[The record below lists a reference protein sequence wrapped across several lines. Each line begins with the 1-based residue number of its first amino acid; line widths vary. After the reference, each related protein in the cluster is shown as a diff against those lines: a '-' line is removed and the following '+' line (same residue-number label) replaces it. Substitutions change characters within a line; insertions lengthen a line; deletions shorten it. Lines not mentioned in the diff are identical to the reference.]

1 MRTNNTTF
9 ILLALGGVA
18 VAFFLGFQTKK
29 KEAEISGYVVE
40 KGLNM
45 ATNEIKSQ
53 ANVTKNWFNQLTNQW
68 KQIWS

>member
-1 MRTNNTTF
+1 MKNNNLIIF
-9 ILLALGGVA
+9 ALLAAV

-29 KEAEISGYVVE
+29 NEAEISGYVVE

-45 ATNEIKSQ
+45 AANEIKSQ
-53 ANVTKNWFNQLTNQW
+53 AGVTKNWFNQLTNQW

>member
-1 MRTNNTTF
+1 MKTNNNLIIF
-9 ILLALGGVA
+9 AVLAAVA
-18 VAFFLGFQTKK
+18 AFFLGFQTKK
-29 KEAEISGYVVE
+29 NEAEISGYVVE

-53 ANVTKNWFNQLTNQW
+53 ASVTKNWFNGLTNQW

>member
-1 MRTNNTTF
+1 MKTDNMTF
-9 ILLALGGVA
+9 IGLALMGVV

-29 KEAEISGYVVE
+29 NEAEISGYVVE

-45 ATNEIKSQ
+45 AKNEIKSQ
-53 ANVTKNWFNQLTNQW
+53 ADVTKNWFNQLTNQW

>member
-1 MRTNNTTF
+1 MKNNNLIIF
-9 ILLALGGVA
+9 ALLAAV

-29 KEAEISGYVVE
+29 NEAEISGYVVE

-53 ANVTKNWFNQLTNQW
+53 AGVTKNWFNQLTNQW

>member
-1 MRTNNTTF
+1 MNKDTKL
-9 ILLALGGVA
+9 ILFALIGAV

-29 KEAEISGYVVE
+29 NEAEISGYVVD

-45 ATNEIKSQ
+45 AVDEIKSQ
-53 ANVTKNWFNQLTNQW
+53 SQITQNWLNTLTNQW